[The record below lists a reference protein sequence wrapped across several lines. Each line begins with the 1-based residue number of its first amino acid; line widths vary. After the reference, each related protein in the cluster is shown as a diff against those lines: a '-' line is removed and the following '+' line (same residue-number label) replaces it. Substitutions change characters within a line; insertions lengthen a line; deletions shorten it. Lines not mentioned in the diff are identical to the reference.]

1 MNCSEARRAMLTAD
15 LPELRGEGD
24 SPLALHVSTCGKCA
38 DSALY
43 ILAMTGILAR
53 RVEQAT
59 VPRRANVRTRAWP
72 MWIALPLAAAIA
84 SVLLVRDGNHVAP
97 SPAAAAL
104 HTVKQ
109 PVTRTVVNAPAD
121 RNVAVIEAANKITVV
136 WDLGA
141 KGGS

>member
-1 MNCSEARRAMLTAD
+1 MNCSEARRALLIAD
-15 LPELRGEGD
+15 LSELRGEGE
-24 SPLALHVSTCGKCA
+24 SPLAQHVRSCA
-38 DSALY
+38 ECASAAQQ
-43 ILAMTGILAR
+43 ILTVTAALAI
-53 RVEQAT
+53 RVDQAT
-59 VPRRANVRTRAWP
+59 VQRRANVRTRAWP
-72 MWIALPLAAAIA
+72 IWIALPLAAAIA

-97 SPAAAAL
+97 SPTAAAL

-121 RNVAVIEAANKITVV
+121 RNVAVIEATNKITVV